1 MVKIS
6 DTHCSIVIRL
16 GISMLRRSTDTSVIS
31 GSRGVNIIFGDFF
44 VTTLLYINIRKQFA

>member
-31 GSRGVNIIFGDFF
+31 GSRGVNTIFGDFF
-44 VTTLLYINIRKQFA
+44 VYTLLYINIRKQFA